1 MMILN
6 DLVMAAGSGYYYCYL
21 PVAAADAFPFH
32 PLMCYQ
38 RLHYCHYSYSKVAI
52 MLAEVIIGSAII
64 AAAVTDFAT
73 SAELLIVAGSSS
85 ADST

>member
-1 MMILN
+1 MILN

-38 RLHYCHYSYSKVAI
+38 RLHYCHYSYFKVAI

-64 AAAVTDFAT
+64 AAVTDFAT

>member
-1 MMILN
+1 
-6 DLVMAAGSGYYYCYL
+6 
-21 PVAAADAFPFH
+21 
-32 PLMCYQ
+32 MCYQ
-38 RLHYCHYSYSKVAI
+38 RLHYSYSKVAI

-73 SAELLIVAGSSS
+73 GVELLIVAGSSS